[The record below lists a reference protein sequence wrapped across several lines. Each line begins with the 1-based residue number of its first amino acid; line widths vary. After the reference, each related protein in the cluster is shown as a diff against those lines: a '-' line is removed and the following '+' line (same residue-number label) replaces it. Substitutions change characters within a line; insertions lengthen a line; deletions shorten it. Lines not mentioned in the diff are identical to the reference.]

1 MWYIIICI
9 TCNRCFVDLEGVDK
23 SSEGHSRPGFFRGVA
38 TIVAKMLNIAQPSHL
53 YIGQKDA
60 MQCVVLKR
68 LVSDLHFD
76 TIVRITPTVREKD
89 GLAFSSRNSKLS
101 MENRNAATIIYRS
114 LQEAQNIYKLGNFPI
129 PSNVL
134 INKVT
139 KILQSEP
146 LISSV
151 EYVSVDS
158 IENMN
163 PLETVDKDGAVLST
177 AVKMGSVRF
186 VDNMLLSYGRHMS

>member
-1 MWYIIICI
+1 MCG
-9 TCNRCFVDLEGVDK
+9 RCFADFEGIDN

-38 TIVAKMLNIAQPSHL
+38 TVVTKLLNIAQPSHL

-60 MQCVVLKR
+60 QQCVVLKR
-68 LVSDLHFD
+68 LVSDLNYD
-76 TIVRITPTVREKD
+76 TIVRVIPTFREKD
-89 GLAFSSRNSKLS
+89 GLAFSSRNSNLS
-101 MENRNAATIIYRS
+101 MKYRNAASIIYRS
-114 LQEAQNIYKLGNFPI
+114 LQEAENIYNNFGNLPI

-134 INKVT
+134 VNAVT

-151 EYVSVDS
+151 EYVSVNS
-158 IENMN
+158 IENMD

-177 AVKMGSVRF
+177 AVKLGSVRLI
-186 VDNMLLSYGRHMS
+186 DNILLANGK